1 MNMNQAVHQLLQIIL
16 QAITWVLKT
25 IEALWIW
32 SWSQITSAFS
42 MSWENLP
49 AWKLAVA
56 LIAMAIL
63 AAILLI
69 LFKRG
74 LEAFGKIAA
83 AFWTMALTCFGIAA
97 FVLVA
102 GLFSRG
108 VQWVVATVP
117 DNFWEKFVS
126 GAS

>member
-1 MNMNQAVHQLLQIIL
+1 MNQAVHQLLQIIL

-25 IEALWIW
+25 IEALWVW
-32 SWSQITSAFS
+32 SWSQISSAFG

-56 LIAMAIL
+56 IIAMVVL
-63 AAILLI
+63 AAILLA

-74 LEAFGKIAA
+74 VEAFGKIAA

-97 FVLVA
+97 FVLMA

-117 DNFWEKFVS
+117 DNFWQKFIS
-126 GAS
+126 G

>member
-1 MNMNQAVHQLLQIIL
+1 MNQAVHQLLQIIL

-25 IEALWIW
+25 IEVLWIW

-42 MSWENLP
+42 MSWANLP

-63 AAILLI
+63 AATLLV

-74 LEAFGKIAA
+74 VEAFGKIAA

-97 FVLVA
+97 FVLMA
-102 GLFSRG
+102 GIFSRG

-117 DNFWEKFVS
+117 DNFWEKFIS

>member
-1 MNMNQAVHQLLQIIL
+1 MNQAVYQLLQIIL

-25 IEALWIW
+25 IEELWVW
-32 SWSQITSAFS
+32 SWSQINSAFN

-49 AWKLAVA
+49 AWKLAVV
-56 LIAMAIL
+56 LIAMGTLAGIL
-63 AAILLI
+63 VV

-83 AFWTMALTCFGIAA
+83 AFWTMAITCFGIAA
-97 FVLVA
+97 FVLMA

-108 VQWVVATVP
+108 VQWMVATVP
-117 DNFWEKFVS
+117 DDLWEKLITH
-126 GAS
+126 AS

>member
-1 MNMNQAVHQLLQIIL
+1 MNQAVHQLLQIIL

-25 IEALWIW
+25 IEELWVW
-32 SWSQITSAFS
+32 SWSQISSAFS
-42 MSWENLP
+42 MSWQNLP
-49 AWKLAVA
+49 PWKLAVA
-56 LIAMAIL
+56 IIAMATL

-74 LEAFGKIAA
+74 LDAFGKIAA

-97 FVLVA
+97 FVVVA
-102 GLFSRG
+102 GILSRG

-117 DNFWEKFVS
+117 DNFWEKFLTH
-126 GAS
+126 AS

>member
-1 MNMNQAVHQLLQIIL
+1 MNQAVHQLLQIIL

-25 IEALWIW
+25 IESLWVW
-32 SWSQITSAFS
+32 SWSQISSVFS
-42 MSWENLP
+42 ISWENLP

-56 LIAMAIL
+56 LIAMVIL
-63 AAILLI
+63 AAILLV

-83 AFWTMALTCFGIAA
+83 AVWTMALTGFGIAA
-97 FVLVA
+97 FVLMA

-117 DNFWEKFVS
+117 DNFWEKFIS
-126 GAS
+126 GTS

>member
-1 MNMNQAVHQLLQIIL
+1 MNQAVHQLLQIIL

-25 IEALWIW
+25 IEVLWVW

-42 MSWENLP
+42 MSWANLP

-63 AAILLI
+63 AAILLV

-74 LEAFGKIAA
+74 VESFGKIAA
-83 AFWTMALTCFGIAA
+83 AFWTMALTCLGIAA
-97 FVLVA
+97 FMLMA
-102 GLFSRG
+102 GIFSRG

-117 DNFWEKFVS
+117 DNFWEKFIG